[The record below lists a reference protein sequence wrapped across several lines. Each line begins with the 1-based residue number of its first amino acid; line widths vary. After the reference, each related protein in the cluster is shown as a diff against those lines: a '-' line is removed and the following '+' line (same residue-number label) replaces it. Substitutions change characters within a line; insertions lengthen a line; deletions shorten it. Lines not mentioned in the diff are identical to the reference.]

1 MCRTAE
7 LHPAATRHEDSG
19 QRDDAVHGSIPY
31 SVSLSRGAPWEHRV
45 VAMRLGPAQLVVRT
59 VCVHNHSGIFEQPQ
73 TATTTPMSGHE
84 LDTHSIDTRAVAGHR
99 MGYYEYVHGAYYG
112 LKYRASQKRY
122 LVTDLRLQ
130 LLGPTRDGRPRPTRC
145 DAPINFVSC
154 LHRAAVLLSFLECPP
169 PPLL

>member
-122 LVTDLRLQ
+122 LVTVLGLQ
-130 LLGPTRDGRPRPTRC
+130 LLQTRTQRSPHPGPMMAKP
-145 DAPINFVSC
+145 S
-154 LHRAAVLLSFLECPP
+154 HY
-169 PPLL
+169 